1 MKLYSILNL
10 YLDIR
15 HVVFVNV
22 DTQNNQASFIQKLL
36 LIENKS
42 FWDGKKENNI
52 SIKKWFGSK

>member
-42 FWDGKKENNI
+42 F
-52 SIKKWFGSK
+52 